1 MFHLYLIGVE
11 KTWLSRHFIKKKKN
25 ILIGVPPGVSLFTPL
40 PGWMLRQEQWRLTW
54 LAVPPLYFPLPSS
67 RSSGA
72 SRRTCC
78 PFPSSIV
85 SVSSLRGTRALAARA
100 RPGVCLS
107 LEKHGGKHA
116 PRAPEKKRDPQVAL
130 LAGIRLRS
138 MRASLAPLP
147 EPRVDASSSV
157 SARAFAHVS
166 SIVEAFFGKA
176 TKNLCEKN
184 GKGVNNTVLLYQFL
198 GCCYKKRFDI
208 IDLFKRSIDVIFLY
222 FSNFDHFLKR
232 DCEIAV

>member
-1 MFHLYLIGVE
+1 MALKAFY
-11 KTWLSRHFIKKKKN
+11 KKKEKYIN
-25 ILIGVPPGVSLFTPL
+25 RSPPWSLAIYATA
-40 PGWMLRQEQWRLTW
+40 RLDAASGAMAAY
-54 LAVPPLYFPLPSS
+54 LAGCAPPLFPLTFIAFLGGKPTNLLPVPVQYRVGFVLTRYACS
-67 RSSGA
+67 RGARA
-72 SRRTCC
+72 SRCV
-78 PFPSSIV
+78 FIV
-85 SVSSLRGTRALAARA
+85 GETRRKTRAA
-100 RPGVCLS
+100 CT
-107 LEKHGGKHA
+107 GK
-116 PRAPEKKRDPQVAL
+116 KKYPQVAL

-147 EPRVDASSSV
+147 EPRVDAPSSV
-157 SARAFAHVS
+157 SARAFTHVS

-184 GKGVNNTVLLYQFL
+184 GKGVNNTVQFL

>member
-1 MFHLYLIGVE
+1 MYEFYDKSFQRDVLYNIYSFRSRLRCFIHLYLTGVE

-116 PRAPEKKRDPQVAL
+116 PRAPEKKSILRWPSSQV
-130 LAGIRLRS
+130 
-138 MRASLAPLP
+138 
-147 EPRVDASSSV
+147 
-157 SARAFAHVS
+157 
-166 SIVEAFFGKA
+166 
-176 TKNLCEKN
+176 
-184 GKGVNNTVLLYQFL
+184 Y
-198 GCCYKKRFDI
+198 
-208 IDLFKRSIDVIFLY
+208 
-222 FSNFDHFLKR
+222 
-232 DCEIAV
+232 DCDR